1 MTTRSVLLV
10 IDVQNGFVNDHSR
23 HVVPVARDLADQWLS
38 TGGEVIFTRYH
49 NYEGSPYERLIGWKG
64 LRNTPETDLA
74 PELQPYVTAPNARV
88 LDKRTYTA
96 LTNEGRKLLTG
107 YVDLYLCGIATD
119 GCVLKT
125 ALDAF
130 DGGYTPWVI
139 EDACASNSTRH
150 PAAEVHRT
158 ALGLMSRLIGNG
170 QLIQSSAVVDALQ
183 SPSTTRHTA

>member
-23 HVVPVARDLADQWLS
+23 HVVPVVRDLAAQWLTS
-38 TGGEVIFTRYH
+38 GGHVLFTRYH
-49 NYEGSPYERLIGWKG
+49 NYEDSPYEQLIGWKG
-64 LRNTPETDLA
+64 LRNTPETDLT
-74 PELQPYVTAPNARV
+74 PELQPYATAPTARV
-88 LDKRTYTA
+88 LDKHTYTA
-96 LTNEGRKLLTG
+96 LTDEGRKLLTG
-107 YVDLYLCGIATD
+107 YSDLYLCGIATD

-130 DGGYTPWVI
+130 DGGYIPWVI

-170 QLIQSSAVVDALQ
+170 QLIQSAAVVDALQ
-183 SPSTTRHTA
+183 SPSATRHTA